1 MRAFAPLALGL
12 VLLAVPAA
20 AQVRTAPNN
29 AREPIEIAADAL
41 EVQQDKRTA
50 TFNGNVNATQGT
62 MVMRADRLVVT
73 YTQGGDANAI
83 SKLDAVGKVFLS
95 TPAETAQGNNATY
108 DVPAGIITLTGSV
121 VLTQGQNVLRGERAV
136 LNLAT
141 GNSRVEGAPA
151 GAGGD
156 GRVRV
161 VIDPNQPAA
170 PPAPAPA
177 AGTATGNAKG
187 GTTAPA
193 VVPKAPTAA
202 APKATPK

>member
-1 MRAFAPLALGL
+1 MRSGSSLALAL

-20 AQVRTAPNN
+20 AQVRTAPIN

-62 MVMRADRLVVT
+62 LVMRADRLVVT
-73 YTQGGDANAI
+73 YTQGGTPGGDANAI

-95 TPAETAQGNNATY
+95 TPGETAQGNNATY

-170 PPAPAPA
+170 PAAPA
-177 AGTATGNAKG
+177 AAGNAKG

>member
-1 MRAFAPLALGL
+1 MRLRLFLALGL
-12 VLLAVPAA
+12 LMLALPAA
-20 AQVRTAPNN
+20 AQVRTAAVN

-50 TFNGNVNATQGT
+50 TFTGNVNANQGN
-62 MVMRADRLVVT
+62 MVMKADRLIVT
-73 YTQGGDANAI
+73 YAQGGGDNAI

-121 VLTQGQNVLRGERAV
+121 ILTQGQNVLRGERAV

-161 VIDPNQPAA
+161 VIDPNQPGAA
-170 PPAPAPA
+170 ATPATAAPA
-177 AGTATGNAKG
+177 AGNTKG

-193 VVPKAPTAA
+193 VVPKAPAA

>member
-1 MRAFAPLALGL
+1 MRRHVLLALGF
-12 VLLAVPAA
+12 VLLALPAA
-20 AQVRTAPNN
+20 AQVRTAPVN

-41 EVQQDKRTA
+41 EVQQDKRIA
-50 TFNGNVNATQGT
+50 TFTGNVSANQGT
-62 MVMRADRLVVT
+62 MVMKADRLIVT
-73 YTQGGDANAI
+73 YSQAGDANSI

-95 TPAETAQGNNATY
+95 TATETAQGNSATY

-121 VLTQGQNVLRGERAV
+121 LLTQGQNVLRGERAV

-170 PPAPAPA
+170 AAPTP
-177 AGTATGNAKG
+177 
-187 GTTAPA
+187 PA
-193 VVPKAPTAA
+193 VVPKAPAA
-202 APKATPK
+202 APKAAPK

>member
-1 MRAFAPLALGL
+1 MPRRVLFALGL
-12 VLLAVPAA
+12 VLLASPAA
-20 AQVRTAPNN
+20 AQVRTAPVD
-29 AREPIEIAADAL
+29 ARAPIEIAADAL
-41 EVQQDKRTA
+41 EVQQDRRTA
-50 TFNGNVNATQGT
+50 TFTGNVNANQGT
-62 MVMRADRLVVT
+62 MVMKADRLIVT
-73 YTQGGDANAI
+73 YSQAGDANAI

-95 TPAETAQGNNATY
+95 TATETAQGNSATY

-170 PPAPAPA
+170 TPTP
-177 AGTATGNAKG
+177 
-187 GTTAPA
+187 PA
-193 VVPKAPTAA
+193 VVPKAPAA
-202 APKATPK
+202 VPKATPK

>member
-73 YTQGGDANAI
+73 YTQGDRKSTRLNSSHTDI
-83 SKLDAVGKVFLS
+83 SRMPSSA
-95 TPAETAQGNNATY
+95 
-108 DVPAGIITLTGSV
+108 
-121 VLTQGQNVLRGERAV
+121 
-136 LNLAT
+136 
-141 GNSRVEGAPA
+141 
-151 GAGGD
+151 
-156 GRVRV
+156 
-161 VIDPNQPAA
+161 
-170 PPAPAPA
+170 
-177 AGTATGNAKG
+177 
-187 GTTAPA
+187 
-193 VVPKAPTAA
+193 
-202 APKATPK
+202 